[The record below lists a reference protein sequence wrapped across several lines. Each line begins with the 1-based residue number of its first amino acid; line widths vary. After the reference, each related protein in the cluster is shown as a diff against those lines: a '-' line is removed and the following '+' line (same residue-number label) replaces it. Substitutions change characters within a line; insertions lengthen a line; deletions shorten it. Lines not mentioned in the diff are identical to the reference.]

1 MFERCTYVQLV
12 SRCFSNPKRD
22 SLLEKVLLMEFF
34 VVQTLSGFS
43 FAAVLFML
51 ASGLSLIFGVMNIV
65 NIAHGSYYMLGGYIG
80 LSIYWVTG
88 SLLLAMLGGGL
99 AIAVVGYGMQ
109 RFFLRQFFDPF
120 PQVMI
125 TMGFAYLFR
134 DLALLIWGGD
144 PLSFPAPKIL
154 QGSMHLGDIVF
165 PYYRLFII
173 VIAIFV
179 AIGLWF
185 FNEKTSYGAQLRATV
200 DDHEMAKGVG
210 INTPLVS
217 GLMFALGAF
226 LAAFGGVIAAPA
238 FGLYAGLD
246 FEVLPLAFVVVIVG
260 GMGSLKGAAVGSV
273 LVGLVDNWGKALF
286 PDFSYF
292 TLFLPMAVVLAI
304 RPTGLFGER
313 TS

>member
-1 MFERCTYVQLV
+1 
-12 SRCFSNPKRD
+12 
-22 SLLEKVLLMEFF
+22 MEFF

-109 RFFLRQFFDPF
+109 RFFLRQFFDAF

-165 PYYRLFII
+165 PFYRLFII
-173 VIAIFV
+173 VVAIFV
-179 AIGLWF
+179 AVGLWF

-260 GMGSLKGAAVGSV
+260 GMGSLKGAAVGSI

>member
-1 MFERCTYVQLV
+1 
-12 SRCFSNPKRD
+12 
-22 SLLEKVLLMEFF
+22 MEFF

-51 ASGLSLIFGVMNIV
+51 ASGLSLIFGVMHIV
-65 NIAHGSYYMLGGYIG
+65 NIAHGSYYMLGAYIG

-88 SLLLAMLGGGL
+88 SFALAILGGAL
-99 AIAVVGYGMQ
+99 AIAVIGYGMQ
-109 RFFLRQFFDPF
+109 RFFLRRFFYPF
-120 PQVMI
+120 PQVMM
-125 TMGFAYLFR
+125 TMGFAYIFR

-144 PLSFPAPKIL
+144 PLSFPAPEML
-154 QGSMHLGDIVF
+154 QGSIHFGEIVF
-165 PYYRLFII
+165 PLYRIFII
-173 VIAIFV
+173 LIAICV

-200 DDHEMAKGVG
+200 DDHEMAMGVG
-210 INTPLVS
+210 INVPLVS

-226 LAAFGGVIAAPA
+226 LAAFGGVVAAPA
-238 FGLYAGLD
+238 FGIYAGLD

-260 GMGSLKGAAVGSV
+260 GMGSLKGAAVGSI

-292 TLFLPMAVVLAI
+292 TLFLPMAIVLAI
-304 RPTGLFGER
+304 RPSGLFGEK